1 MGNAIMAVSEA
12 QQRDIFVKVVGV
24 MMVLLLLYGALSLA
38 GVVK

>member
-1 MGNAIMAVSEA
+1 MAVSED